1 VAKIDDLSNL
11 DSPEIINSLFKNS
24 NDLFFSNK
32 KSCLTDE
39 TSVKSLSTKLPDG
52 AEIHC
57 RIFPGIP
64 SEPHILF
71 FPAEYDIET
80 NITSLANGFVN
91 LDITLIAM
99 YYRGWVKNS
108 GKLSISTLPQDAEAF
123 YRVAKDWHNNEQRTG
138 PLVFMGRS
146 IGSAIALDLACRH
159 EDDSLALIMES
170 AFDLTEDFLRNKGI
184 ETNEMAIVKKDFFSN
199 RSKIS
204 TYRKA
209 VLFLHSHRDQIIS
222 PGQIE
227 RLVRESRSKAT
238 QLQIVPSSCRE
249 DIAQKAGDLYFNVIK
264 DFLDRRMG
272 KRLYRKR
279 IRKKE

>member
-1 VAKIDDLSNL
+1 
-11 DSPEIINSLFKNS
+11 
-24 NDLFFSNK
+24 
-32 KSCLTDE
+32 
-39 TSVKSLSTKLPDG
+39 
-52 AEIHC
+52 
-57 RIFPGIP
+57 
-64 SEPHILF
+64 
-71 FPAEYDIET
+71 
-80 NITSLANGFVN
+80 
-91 LDITLIAM
+91 
-99 YYRGWVKNS
+99 
-108 GKLSISTLPQDAEAF
+108 
-123 YRVAKDWHNNEQRTG
+123 
-138 PLVFMGRS
+138 
-146 IGSAIALDLACRH
+146 
-159 EDDSLALIMES
+159 MES